1 MLKGIDRAITADLLM
16 VLMSMWSVPD
26 FIDTGWAARSVNF

>member
-16 VLMSMWSVPD
+16 VLMSALLHWPSA
-26 FIDTGWAARSVNF
+26 GSGRLG